1 MEGGP
6 GGLDLT
12 QTKVKANP
20 YRSRKE
26 EAERRKKRDE
36 EEANALL
43 GDFVASFEEQKQQSF
58 VRPGGFPTAAAL
70 PARPAAARSQ
80 QAPTQ
85 FRDDGR
91 EYDNVPKKKEKD
103 SFLEELKACVESLPL
118 ASLFLLSSSL
128 SN

>member
-58 VRPGGFPTAAAL
+58 VRPGGFPSLAT
-70 PARPAAARSQ
+70 PAPARSQ

-103 SFLEELKACVESLPL
+103 SFLEELKACVESPPL
-118 ASLFLLSSSL
+118 ASLFHLSSSL